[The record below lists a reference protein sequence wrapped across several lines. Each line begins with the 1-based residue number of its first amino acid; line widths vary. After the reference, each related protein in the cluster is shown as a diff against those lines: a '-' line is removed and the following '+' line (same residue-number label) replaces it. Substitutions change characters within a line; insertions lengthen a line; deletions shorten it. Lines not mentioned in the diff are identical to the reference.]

1 MSSCEM
7 AVHIHRMIAQ
17 VYVCKSWGKHMRK
30 YWDKLGFNE
39 DNNVG
44 RTKTINHPDWEW
56 DFHTTKKMVMTG
68 GWLITTRK
76 KSWRTHSKMVI

>member
-1 MSSCEM
+1 
-7 AVHIHRMIAQ
+7 
-17 VYVCKSWGKHMRK
+17 
-30 YWDKLGFNE
+30 LGFNE

-76 KSWRTHSKMVI
+76 NHGELILRWWFNRDYHGNIMGFMVTLWWLKQQQ